1 MTDAHQR
8 PTVVVGTDGSEG
20 SLAAVRV
27 AAEEA
32 RLRQGELVVICAWHP
47 PVVGSIPA
55 YGVGAPVADTLAELR
70 QALEDTLAVEG
81 LGPDA
86 DLEVRAVVVQDNA
99 ARALLDA
106 AAEADLVVV
115 GTRGHGGFAGLVLGS
130 VSHQV
135 VSHAPCPVMVVPSHR

>member
-1 MTDAHQR
+1 MTEAHTT

-27 AAEEA
+27 AAREA
-32 RLRQGELVVICAWHP
+32 RLRQGELMVICAWQP
-47 PVVGSIPA
+47 PIFGSIPA

-70 QALEDTLAVEG
+70 QALENTLAAEG
-81 LGPDA
+81 LGPDG
-86 DLEVRAVVVQDNA
+86 DLPVHAVVVQDSA

-106 AAEADLVVV
+106 SAGAELVVV

-135 VSHAPCPVMVVPSHR
+135 ASHATCPVMVVPSHP